1 MKDILGKR
9 RSRSWVS
16 SKASKRISKAL
27 GKVVQEESKPVGQKS
42 EVFVDEKVV
51 PDQAKTTWRGAHWTT
66 FQRALYLRQL
76 ATLYES
82 GHPLERS
89 MLHLAGSAEGQ
100 ALYERLKEMGMS
112 VQRGISFPRAV
123 DNSKLFA
130 AVQVGILEAGESSGR
145 LGESLNWLAR
155 AEQAENEYRS
165 ALKSRLTYPVF
176 VLLFAWLGSAVFVA
190 VLAAVVKTVVESL
203 PTGAFQFRGFL
214 ALLLHPLAPW
224 VFFVAPPILVLV
236 AWKARKVFW
245 QAKLPGRFRFLV
257 ETPKQIWV
265 GRVLAQ
271 LIETGFPITQS
282 LSLAGKV
289 GYPEEFQRAL
299 AALEQG
305 KPLHE
310 SLPSVLPRLFLGM
323 AAVGEEV
330 GATAKLMFC
339 ACDLLEVSWTSAMD
353 SIMAVVEPVLL
364 VLIVVLACAVVVPL
378 LEPLSSFLDFI

>member
-9 RSRSWVS
+9 QSRSWVS

-27 GKVVQEESKPVGQKS
+27 GKVVQEETRPVGQKS
-42 EVFVDEKVV
+42 QVFVDEKVV
-51 PDQAKTTWRGAHWTT
+51 PDQAKATWRGAHWST

-112 VQRGISFPRAV
+112 VQRGMPFPRAV
-123 DNSKLFA
+123 ENSKLFA
-130 AVQVGILEAGESSGR
+130 AVQVGILEAGEASGR

-190 VLAAVVKTVVESL
+190 VLASIVKVVIESL
-203 PTGAFQFRGFL
+203 PAGAFQFRGFL
-214 ALLLHPLAPW
+214 ALLLHPLAPG
-224 VFFVAPPILVLV
+224 VFLVAPPILVLI
-236 AWKARKVFW
+236 AWKARKAFW
-245 QAKLPGRFRFLV
+245 RAKLPARFRFLV

-271 LIETGFPITQS
+271 LIETGFPVTQS

-289 GYPEEFQRAL
+289 GYPEEFKQAL

-305 KPLHE
+305 KRLHE
-310 SLPSVLPRLFLGM
+310 SLPTVLPRLVLDM

-330 GATAKLMFC
+330 GATAKLIFC

-353 SIMAVVEPVLL
+353 STMAVVEPVLL
-364 VLIVVLACAVVVPL
+364 VLSVTLACAVVVPL